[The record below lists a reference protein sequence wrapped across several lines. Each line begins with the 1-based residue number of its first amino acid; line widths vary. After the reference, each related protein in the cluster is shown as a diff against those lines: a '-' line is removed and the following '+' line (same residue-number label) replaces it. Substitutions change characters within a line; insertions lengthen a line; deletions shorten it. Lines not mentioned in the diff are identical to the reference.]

1 MITKKI
7 EIVPCYDCNFR
18 CDYCFIKSLDEAYS
32 QKRMNDDVV
41 EKSIRYVESEYNEY
55 SKDGYQLQ
63 LSFFGGEPLLASDII
78 TKFVGALC
86 DKPIKF
92 NIVTNGSLITK
103 RENDILDWKERLD
116 NKLSFMVS
124 FDYSLQDI
132 NRCRG
137 THDKVIE
144 GIQLLDENSIKVLT
158 NTVFNPNDLSQFHL
172 VYNDYLKLQRKLR
185 HNFDFRFGTNL
196 IGIENVGF
204 DEKSI
209 ISSLSASKR
218 FIDKHNLKIHYK
230 YTDRRINN
238 CKEYHC
244 GVGWRV
250 LSGLDVD
257 GSLYPCQ
264 GAINDK
270 NKPLYKFASVY
281 DDYEII
287 KSNRDEMVS
296 KLRWKTSKCNEC
308 NYVCKHCPLDTVIT
322 NYNEFGLECSESHC
336 NLHRIISEC
345 LF

>member
-1 MITKKI
+1 MLVKKI

-18 CDYCFIKSLDEAYS
+18 CDYCFIKSLDDAYS
-32 QKRMNDDVV
+32 QKRMSDGVV
-41 EKSIRYVESEYNEY
+41 ENSIRYVISEYEEY
-55 SKDGYQLQ
+55 SKCGYRIQ

-78 TKFVGALC
+78 TKFVNGLC

-103 RENDILDWKERLD
+103 KENEILYWKERLGD
-116 NKLSFMVS
+116 NLSFMVS
-124 FDYSLQDI
+124 FDYSLQEKT
-132 NRCRG
+132 RCKNTR
-137 THDKVIE
+137 DKVID
-144 GIQLLDENSIKVLT
+144 GIKFLDRSDIKVLT
-158 NTVFNPNDLSQFHL
+158 NTVFNPNDLSEFHM
-172 VYNDYLKLQRKLR
+172 VYNDYLKLQRMLR

-196 IGIENVGF
+196 IGIEDVVL
-204 DEKSI
+204 DEDKIIKS
-209 ISSLSASKR
+209 LTASKR
-218 FIDKHNLKIHYK
+218 FIDKHHLNIHYK
-230 YTDRRINN
+230 YTDRRTTN

-270 NKPLYKFASVY
+270 NKTLYKFASVY
-281 DDYEII
+281 DEYENI
-287 KSNRDEMVS
+287 KTKRDEMIS

-308 NYVCKHCPLDTVIT
+308 SYVCKHCPLDTVKT
-322 NYNEFGLECSESHC
+322 NYNEFGLECSDSHC
-336 NLHRIISEC
+336 NLHRIITEC